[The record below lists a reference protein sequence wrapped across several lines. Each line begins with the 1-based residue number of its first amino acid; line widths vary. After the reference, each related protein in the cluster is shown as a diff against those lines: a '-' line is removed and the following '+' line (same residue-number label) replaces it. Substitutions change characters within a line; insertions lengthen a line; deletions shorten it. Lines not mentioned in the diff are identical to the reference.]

1 MNIYVLVALILILG
15 FILGRILRRLRLTE
29 VLAYIIAG
37 IIIGLV
43 VKHPDFSPDFNL
55 PEQFSV
61 VITGISLALIAYMI
75 GLSFSFAFL
84 KRMGK
89 QMVIILIVQVVITV
103 AATWGFVYLLTKDLP
118 LSIILGS
125 LAGATDPAG
134 TIAVLR
140 DLRTKGSLTDMTIAL
155 VGLDDAV
162 VIVVYAVGIALT
174 KMLLGV
180 ETSVSFVFSHPLWE
194 IFGGLGLGGA
204 IGALLSY
211 VTKKMHLTSDHIF
224 VISLAVAILCWGLAE
239 LIEVSAMLTCMAL
252 GTAVIN
258 LNVQVGNRSN
268 ELVDNIMTP
277 IFVLFF
283 ATIGMQMDFS
293 LFHLMW
299 PLIIVYCVGRS
310 IGKITGCSL
319 GGVLAKSEPKIKK
332 YIGFAM
338 LPQAGV
344 AMGLAFLAAQALSG
358 YELGG
363 TIITLATTTTVV
375 FGLLSPPLVQYA
387 VQKAGEART

>member
-1 MNIYVLVALILILG
+1 MNIYILVALVLILG
-15 FILGRILRRLRLTE
+15 FILGRVLRKLRVTE
-29 VLAYIIAG
+29 ILAYILAG
-37 IIIGLV
+37 IIIGRALN
-43 VKHPDFSPDFNL
+43 FSP
-55 PEQFSV
+55 PEQFNV
-61 VITGISLALIAYMI
+61 IITGTSLALIAYMV

-89 QMVIILIVQVVITV
+89 QMVIVLIVQVFITV
-103 AATWGFVYLLTKDLP
+103 AATWGFVYLLTRDLP

-140 DLRTKGSLTDMTIAL
+140 DLRAKGSLTDMTIAL

-174 KMLLGV
+174 KMLLGA
-180 ETSVSFVFSHPLWE
+180 EAGISFAFTYPLRE

-204 IGALLSY
+204 IGAVLSY

-224 VISLAVAILCWGLAE
+224 VISLAAAILCWGLAE
-239 LIEVSAMLTCMAL
+239 MIEVSAMLTCMAL

-258 LNVQVGNRSN
+258 LNAQVGKRSN

-283 ATIGMQMDFS
+283 AAIGMQMDLS

-299 PLIIVYCVGRS
+299 PLIIMYCVGRS
-310 IGKITGCSL
+310 IGKIAGCSL

-375 FGLLSPPLVQYA
+375 FGLISPPLVQYA
-387 VQKAGEART
+387 VKKAGEASI

>member
-1 MNIYVLVALILILG
+1 MNIYVLVASILILG
-15 FILGRILRRLRLTE
+15 FILGKILRKLRLTE
-29 VLAYIIAG
+29 ILAYILAG
-37 IIIGLV
+37 IVIGRVLN
-43 VKHPDFSPDFNL
+43 FNP
-55 PEQFSV
+55 PEQFNII
-61 VITGISLALIAYMI
+61 ITGISLALIAYMV

-84 KRMGK
+84 RRMGK

-103 AATWGFVYLLTKDLP
+103 AATWGFIYLLTKDLP
-118 LSIILGS
+118 LSIIMGS

-180 ETSVSFVFSHPLWE
+180 GTSVSFVFSHPLWE
-194 IFGGLGLGGA
+194 IFGGLGLGAA
-204 IGALLSY
+204 IGALFSY
-211 VTKKMHLTSDHIF
+211 VTKKMHLTSDNIF
-224 VISLAVAILCWGLAE
+224 VISLAIAILCWGLAE

-283 ATIGMQMDFS
+283 ATIGMEMDFS

-319 GGVLAKSEPKIKK
+319 GACFP
-332 YIGFAM
+332 
-338 LPQAGV
+338 
-344 AMGLAFLAAQALSG
+344 
-358 YELGG
+358 GG
-363 TIITLATTTTVV
+363 SSIIRV
-375 FGLLSPPLVQYA
+375 
-387 VQKAGEART
+387 

>member
-1 MNIYVLVALILILG
+1 
-15 FILGRILRRLRLTE
+15 
-29 VLAYIIAG
+29 
-37 IIIGLV
+37 
-43 VKHPDFSPDFNL
+43 
-55 PEQFSV
+55 
-61 VITGISLALIAYMI
+61 
-75 GLSFSFAFL
+75 
-84 KRMGK
+84 MGK

-103 AATWGFVYLLTKDLP
+103 AATSGFVYLLTKNLP

-140 DLRTKGSLTDMTIAL
+140 DLRAKGSLRDMTIAL

-162 VIVVYAVGIALT
+162 VIVVYAVGMALA
-174 KMLLGV
+174 KMLLGA
-180 ETSVSFVFSHPLWE
+180 EASVSLIFGHPLWE

-204 IGALLSY
+204 IGVLLSY
-211 VTKKMHLTSDHIF
+211 VTKKMHLTSDNIF

-239 LIEVSAMLTCMAL
+239 MIGVSALLTCMAL

-258 LNVQVGNRSN
+258 LNVQIGNRSN

-283 ATIGMQMDFS
+283 AAVGMKMDFS
-293 LFHLMW
+293 LFPLMW

-319 GGVLAKSEPKIKK
+319 GGVLAKSEPKIKR

-344 AMGLAFLAAQALSG
+344 AMGLAFLAAQALSSDDLAG
-358 YELGG
+358 K
-363 TIITLATTTTVV
+363 IITLATATTVV

-387 VQKAGEART
+387 VRKSGEAGN

>member
-1 MNIYVLVALILILG
+1 MNIYILVALVLILG
-15 FILGRILRRLRLTE
+15 FILGRVLRKLRVTE
-29 VLAYIIAG
+29 ILAYILAG
-37 IIIGLV
+37 IIIGRALN
-43 VKHPDFSPDFNL
+43 FSP
-55 PEQFSV
+55 PEQFNV
-61 VITGISLALIAYMI
+61 IITGTSLALIAYMV

-89 QMVIILIVQVVITV
+89 QMVIVLIVQVFITV
-103 AATWGFVYLLTKDLP
+103 AATWGFVYLLTRDLP

-140 DLRTKGSLTDMTIAL
+140 DLRAKGSLTDMTIAL

-174 KMLLGV
+174 KMLLGA
-180 ETSVSFVFSHPLWE
+180 EAGISFAFNYPLWE

-204 IGALLSY
+204 IGTVLSY
-211 VTKKMHLTSDHIF
+211 VTKKMHLTSDNIF
-224 VISLAVAILCWGLAE
+224 VISLAAAILCWGLAE

-277 IFVLFF
+277 IFILFF
-283 ATIGMQMDFS
+283 AAIGMEMDFS
-293 LFHLMW
+293 IFHLMW
-299 PLIIVYCVGRS
+299 KLIIMYCVGRS

-319 GGVLAKSEPKIKK
+319 GGVLSKSEPKIKK

-358 YELGG
+358 YEIGDK
-363 TIITLATTTTVV
+363 IITLATTTTVV
-375 FGLLSPPLVQYA
+375 FGLISPPLVQYA
-387 VQKAGEART
+387 VKKAREVNIY

>member
-1 MNIYVLVALILILG
+1 MNIYLLVAFILILG
-15 FILGRILRRLRLTE
+15 FIFGRILRKLKLTE
-29 VLAYIIAG
+29 ILAYILSG
-37 IIIGLV
+37 IIIGRVLN
-43 VKHPDFSPDFNL
+43 FSP

-61 VITGISLALIAYMI
+61 IISGTTLALIAYI
-75 GLSFSFAFL
+75 VGLSFSFDFL

-89 QMVIILIVQVVITV
+89 QMVIILIVQVLITV
-103 AATWGFVYLLTKDLP
+103 IATGGVVYLLTRDLP

-134 TIAVLR
+134 TIAVFR
-140 DLRTKGSLTDMTIAL
+140 DLRAKGGLTDMTTAL

-174 KMLLGV
+174 KMLLGA
-180 ETSVSFVFSHPLWE
+180 ETGISFAFTDPLWE

-204 IGALLSY
+204 IGAGLSY
-211 VTKKMHLTSDHIF
+211 FAKKVHLTSDNIF
-224 VISLAVAILCWGLAE
+224 VISLAAAILCWGIAE
-239 LIEVSAMLTCMAL
+239 MMGVSAMLTCMAL

-258 LNVQVGNRSN
+258 LNVQIGNRSN
-268 ELVDNIMTP
+268 ELLDNIMTP

-283 ATIGMQMDFS
+283 AAIGMEMDFS
-293 LFHLMW
+293 VFYVMW
-299 PLIIVYCVGRS
+299 PLVIMYCVGRS
-310 IGKITGCSL
+310 IGKIAGCSL
-319 GGVLAKSEPKIKK
+319 GGVLARSESKIKK
-332 YIGFAM
+332 YLGLAM

-358 YELGG
+358 DELGG
-363 TIITLATTTTVV
+363 KIITIMTATTVV

-387 VQKAGEART
+387 VKKAGEARR

>member
-1 MNIYVLVALILILG
+1 MNIYILVALVLILG
-15 FILGRILRRLRLTE
+15 FILGRVLRKLRVTE
-29 VLAYIIAG
+29 ILAYILAG
-37 IIIGLV
+37 IIIGRALN
-43 VKHPDFSPDFNL
+43 FSP
-55 PEQFSV
+55 PEQFNV
-61 VITGISLALIAYMI
+61 IITGTSLALIAYMV

-89 QMVIILIVQVVITV
+89 QMVIVLIVQVFITV
-103 AATWGFVYLLTKDLP
+103 AATWGFVYLLTRDLP

-140 DLRTKGSLTDMTIAL
+140 DLRAKGSLTDMTIAL

-180 ETSVSFVFSHPLWE
+180 ETSVSFVFSYPLWE

-204 IGALLSY
+204 IGAVISY

-224 VISLAVAILCWGLAE
+224 VISLAAAILCWGLAE
-239 LIEVSAMLTCMAL
+239 MIEVSAMLTCMAL

-283 ATIGMQMDFS
+283 AAIGMQMDFS
-293 LFHLMW
+293 IFHLMW
-299 PLIIVYCVGRS
+299 PLIIMYCVGRS

-319 GGVLAKSEPKIKK
+319 GGVLSKSEPKIKK

-363 TIITLATTTTVV
+363 TVITLATTTTVV
-375 FGLLSPPLVQYA
+375 FGLISPPLVQYA
-387 VQKAGEART
+387 VKKAGEASI

>member
-29 VLAYIIAG
+29 ILAYILAG
-37 IIIGLV
+37 IIIGQIIN
-43 VKHPDFSPDFNL
+43 FSP
-55 PEQFSV
+55 PEQFSAI
-61 VITGISLALIAYMI
+61 ITETSLALIAYMV

-84 KRMGK
+84 KRMGR

-103 AATWGFVYLLTKDLP
+103 VAAGGFVYLLTKDLP

-140 DLRTKGSLTDMTIAL
+140 DLRAKGSLSDMAIAL
-155 VGLDDAV
+155 VGMDDAA

-174 KMLLGV
+174 KMLLGT
-180 ETSVSFVFSHPLWE
+180 ETSVSFIFGQPLWE

-204 IGALLSY
+204 IGALFSY
-211 VTKKMHLTSDHIF
+211 VTKKMYLTSDNIF
-224 VISLAVAILCWGLAE
+224 VISLAIAILCWGLAGM
-239 LIEVSAMLTCMAL
+239 IGVSAMLTCMAL

-258 LNVQVGNRSN
+258 LNVQIGNRSN

-283 ATIGMQMDFS
+283 AAIGMKMDFS
-293 LFHLMW
+293 IFHLMW
-299 PLIIVYCVGRS
+299 PLVIMYCVGRS

-319 GGVLAKSEPKIKK
+319 GGVLAKSERKIKK

-344 AMGLAFLAAQALSG
+344 AMGLAFLATQELSG

-363 TIITLATTTTVV
+363 TIITLATTTTIV

-387 VQKAGEART
+387 VRKAGESSI

>member
-15 FILGRILRRLRLTE
+15 FILGRALRKLHLTE
-29 VLAYIIAG
+29 ILAYILSG
-37 IIIGLV
+37 IIIGQVLNFR
-43 VKHPDFSPDFNL
+43 P
-55 PEQFSV
+55 PEQFNV
-61 VITGISLALIAYMI
+61 IITGITLALIAYI
-75 GLSFSFAFL
+75 VGLSFSFAFL

-103 AATWGFVYLLTKDLP
+103 FATFGFVYLLTRDLP

-140 DLRTKGSLTDMTIAL
+140 DLRSKGTFTDLTVAL

-174 KMLLGV
+174 KMLLGG
-180 ETSVSFVFSHPLWE
+180 EAGISSAFTHPLWE
-194 IFGGLGLGGA
+194 ILGGLALGGG
-204 IGALLSY
+204 IGAAISY
-211 VTKKMHLTSDHIF
+211 FTKRMHLSSDHIF
-224 VISLAVAILCWGLAE
+224 VISLAAAFLCWGLAE
-239 LIEVSAMLTCMAL
+239 TLEVSAILTCMAL
-252 GTAVIN
+252 GAAVIN
-258 LNVQVGNRSN
+258 LNVQIGTRSN
-268 ELVDNIMTP
+268 ELIDNIMTP

-283 ATIGMQMDFS
+283 ATIGMAMDFS
-293 LFHLMW
+293 LFNAIWLVV
-299 PLIIVYCVGRS
+299 IVYCIGRG

-319 GGVLAKSEPKIKK
+319 GGAMARSEPRVKK
-332 YIGFAM
+332 YLGFAM

-358 YELGG
+358 HELGDTVV
-363 TIITLATTTTVV
+363 TITTTTTIV

-387 VQKAGEART
+387 VKKAGEANI